1 MSRAINGFY
10 PLWRKDNDI
19 PWLFQFFTI
28 FCENLG
34 KNIGAELRRR
44 IAELENQLETTGHK
58 LADKRDKL
66 KLADRQLTEFQDEF
80 DSLSEKRDDAQ
91 RDYSELTEKK
101 QVQIC
106 MRLTDA
112 VFGRLIVDIR

>member
-1 MSRAINGFY
+1 MAFTHYGTKIAIFPDYFNF
-10 PLWRKDNDI
+10 L
-19 PWLFQFFTI
+19 LF

-34 KNIGAELRRR
+34 KNIGAELRRC
-44 IAELENQLETTGHK
+44 IAELEKQLESTVHK
-58 LADKRDKL
+58 LADKL
-66 KLADRQLTEFQDEF
+66 KTADRKLDELQDEL
-80 DSLSEKRDDAQ
+80 DALTEKRDDAQ
-91 RDYSELTEKK
+91 RDYSELTENK